1 MSACSDFAEHVWK
14 PGSCKNCFHPLSAH
28 RKTAGGLG
36 ASAPTT
42 CSKGN
47 QGGDE
52 DAGLT
57 SPSPYTKPTI
67 AVKPTVMSLDK
78 DSMTD
83 VNMNIEQVN
92 LLNVC
97 FFSLLQFFMCNV
109 LPVSCLYLNSLFG
122 FQENAKSPVERL
134 GLKKLLGLSSLYID
148 SNSCNKAALTSPENQ
163 KDVNNCFPVA
173 SLPPNILPKDP
184 VIISNIF
191 VTQEEGRGSQS
202 FRKNPSEDAG
212 KQPNPSPTRTKHTS
226 NEAGV
231 TRRNSQDCRQPSVD
245 IPFSVDIAPSSPA
258 AAHSNEISVLSASAV
273 TASPC
278 SASMDTSNNSL
289 TPPQLSSPTL
299 SKQASFSDS
308 SCSYR
313 SSTDSLPGEDRM
325 GGRQVE
331 SGSPRRPP
339 HMDGSQS
346 LPSSPNGPLNSEPIY
361 AESTKKKRKAQG
373 NEVQSVPES
382 PNHTKSSSQGSELEI
397 SETQRAT
404 ITVMAAHLEENKRTF
419 YLSSP
424 DSAISTRCHFS
435 PPVCKEPSS
444 PAFRWPSPS
453 HSSPSLTSEA
463 SLSPTSHHKPQRSPP
478 IPPKRTNRSPKLG
491 TSSLSPSM
499 SSPVPL
505 PELPRLGTSSLSP
518 SFSSPV
524 PLPELSMLFFVTSR
538 DLKAHTENQSAAAA
552 PERWPKPH
560 NHSPGWSCRIVE
572 EEEEEE
578 REQKEA
584 EKNKAAGT
592 PATASLVTGL
602 VNGATVWTEANGCK
616 AQSSPPPMTEPGT
629 APPDARNNGDCQRDS
644 KGSGAA
650 EHSKQNG
657 SMPSRRAPHGSS
669 SELLA
674 AGKGTTN
681 HGPSPPPPP
690 PKQLLNR

>member
-1 MSACSDFAEHVWK
+1 M
-14 PGSCKNCFHPLSAH
+14 
-28 RKTAGGLG
+28 
-36 ASAPTT
+36 
-42 CSKGN
+42 
-47 QGGDE
+47 
-52 DAGLT
+52 
-57 SPSPYTKPTI
+57 
-67 AVKPTVMSLDK
+67 
-78 DSMTD
+78 
-83 VNMNIEQVN
+83 
-92 LLNVC
+92 
-97 FFSLLQFFMCNV
+97 
-109 LPVSCLYLNSLFG
+109 NSLFG
-122 FQENAKSPVERL
+122 SQENPKSPVGRL

-148 SNSCNKAALTSPENQ
+148 SNSCNKAALKSPEKQ
-163 KDVNNCFPVA
+163 KDFNNCLPVA
-173 SLPPNILPKDP
+173 SLPPNILPKEP

-202 FRKNPSEDAG
+202 FRKNASEDAG
-212 KQPNPSPTRTKHTS
+212 KQQNASPTRTKSTY

-231 TRRNSQDCRQPSVD
+231 TRTNSQESCQPSVK

-258 AAHSNEISVLSASAV
+258 AAHSNDISVVSASAI
-273 TASPC
+273 TTFPSGT
-278 SASMDTSNNSL
+278 SMDTSNTSL

-299 SKQASFSDS
+299 SKQTSFSDS

-339 HMDGSQS
+339 DVGGSRS
-346 LPSSPNGPLNSEPIY
+346 VPSSPNGPLNSEPIY
-361 AESTKKKRKAQG
+361 AESTKKKRKAQE
-373 NEVQSVPES
+373 NEAQPVAES
-382 PNHTKSSSQGSELEI
+382 PNQAKSSSQGSELEI
-397 SETQRAT
+397 SEAQRAT
-404 ITVMAAHLEENKRTF
+404 ITVMAAHLEENKRTV

-424 DSAISTRCHFS
+424 DSAIGTRCHFS
-435 PPVCKEPSS
+435 PSACKDPSS

-463 SLSPTSHHKPQRSPP
+463 SLSPTSHPKPQRSPP

-505 PELPRLGTSSLSP
+505 PDLPRLGTSSLST
-518 SFSSPV
+518 SISSPV

-538 DLKAHTENQSAAAA
+538 DLKAHTENHSAAVA

-584 EKNKAAGT
+584 EKNKVAGK

-602 VNGATVWTEANGCK
+602 VNGATVWTESNNCK
-616 AQSSPPPMTEPGT
+616 AQSSPPPTTEPGT
-629 APPDARNNGDCQRDS
+629 APPDARNNGDCQRDT

-650 EHSKQNG
+650 EYSKHSG
-657 SMPSRRAPHGSS
+657 SMPSRQALHGSS

-681 HGPSPPPPP
+681 PEPSPPPPP
-690 PKQLLNR
+690 PKKLLNR